1 MKKFL
6 LSALLIAIAGLYS
19 CKKHD
24 KNNTV
29 QDPIPEN
36 PTQLTEIHGSW
47 TWLRST
53 GAPGVA
59 DELPSDS
66 LSRSVTFDAND
77 NVAFYQ
83 NGGITNQ
90 YKYYVTGT
98 QSPYKIEFFL
108 DGANV
113 AEYKTEFLHKDT
125 ISMTDQHVT
134 TEHNLHYYV
143 RD

>member
-1 MKKFL
+1 M
-6 LSALLIAIAGLYS
+6 
-19 CKKHD
+19 
-24 KNNTV
+24 
-29 QDPIPEN
+29 
-36 PTQLTEIHGSW
+36 
-47 TWLRST
+47 
-53 GAPGVA
+53 
-59 DELPSDS
+59 
-66 LSRSVTFDAND
+66 
-77 NVAFYQ
+77 AFYQ